1 MRIGNLIQIE
11 TNVWVVMREV
21 TQYPKAVIHKITDTT
36 GDDRYML
43 MTWAAEPSARRMV
56 GIYSRLNEAEKAVP
70 WPPTTGV
77 TPGLPPRPGT
87 TKNPSPG
94 PKAR

>member
-1 MRIGNLIQIE
+1 MHPGGLIQIE

-21 TQYPKAVIHKITDTT
+21 SQHPKAVIHKITDTT

-56 GIYSRLNEAEKAVP
+56 GSTRGCTPPSRPCL
-70 WPPTTGV
+70 G
-77 TPGLPPRPGT
+77 RPG
-87 TKNPSPG
+87 PE
-94 PKAR
+94 